1 VTGISALGIDVGS
14 ATVKI
19 VGVDDAGD
27 MRWDVLEPVQA
38 RAEDQITRLV
48 LRARQAC
55 SDLGD
60 AAVPQGASRTPLV
73 ATGCG
78 RGLVHQA
85 VRAMTEIT
93 CHARGVFREVGH
105 GGTLVD
111 VGGQDS
117 KVIAIGQGGEVT
129 DFAMNDKCAAGTGRF
144 LENAARHLGVPLEAL
159 GRVALESREEVRIS
173 STCTVFAESEIVSLL
188 AHGVAV
194 EPIVRGIHR
203 ALIVRLVAMIRSV
216 GLAAPL
222 MLSGGVV
229 CNPAIG
235 AMLAEETGQK
245 VVLPRHP
252 QLMGAYG
259 AALIALE
266 VR

>member
-1 VTGISALGIDVGS
+1 MTGISALGIDVGS

-19 VGVDDAGD
+19 VGVDDAGTLC
-27 MRWDVLEPVQA
+27 WDALEPAQA
-38 RAEDQITRLV
+38 RGEVQIARMV
-48 LRARQAC
+48 VDARRAC
-55 SDLGD
+55 DTLG
-60 AAVPQGASRTPLV
+60 GAKAPLI

-85 VRAMTEIT
+85 VREVTEIT
-93 CHARGVFREVGH
+93 CHARGVFRDVGH

-117 KVIAIGQGGEVT
+117 KVIAIGQGGQVT
-129 DFAMNDKCAAGTGRF
+129 DFAMNDKCAAGTGRY

-235 AMLAEETGQK
+235 TMLTEETGQQ

-266 VR
+266 AR